1 MLAPKPRELRLS
13 VPLKEIDA
21 IVAARLGVT
30 RICGN
35 EQPAAFNRQ
44 IAMYLA
50 NHVGGW
56 STTQIGRFYNGRDH
70 STVCYA
76 VKRIAALRETDPDV
90 DVLLSNLTQE
100 IRSVPIRLRAW
111 RVRERD
117 STQMVPR
124 RHMLDEDVLD
134 ALADRLAEKLKQR
147 GI

>member
-1 MLAPKPRELRLS
+1 MLAPKPRELRLT
-13 VPLKEIDA
+13 VPLTEIDA
-21 IVAARLGVT
+21 VVAAQLGVT
-30 RICGN
+30 RVCGN
-35 EQPAAFNRQ
+35 EQPAAFHRQ

-56 STTQIGRFYNGRDH
+56 STTRIGKFYNGRDN

-90 DVLLSNLTQE
+90 DALLSNLTEE
-100 IRSVPIRLRAW
+100 IRSVPNGPRAW
-111 RVRERD
+111 RVREHD

-124 RHMLDEDVLD
+124 HHMLDEDILD
-134 ALADRLAEKLKQR
+134 GLADRLAERLRQR